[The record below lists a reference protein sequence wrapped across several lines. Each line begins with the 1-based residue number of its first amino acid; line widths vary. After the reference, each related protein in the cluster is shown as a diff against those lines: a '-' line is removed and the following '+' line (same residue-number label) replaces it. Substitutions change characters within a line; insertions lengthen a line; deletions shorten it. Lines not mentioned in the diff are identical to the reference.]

1 MAVDMFMKMKGEV
14 SGDIKGEA
22 RDKVHAD
29 EIEVLSWNWGMTGAV
44 ANYSGGKGASVQ
56 IQNFTFKKPVDK
68 SSPIL
73 VSALCRNEKIIEAK
87 FVCRKVGISGGDP
100 VEFTVIKFEK
110 GTVNRIT
117 RAVAHDDDRAIEEV
131 TISFQKFTEDYTE
144 QTADGKKVVGPSATH
159 ELSTS
164 TTG

>member
-1 MAVDMFMKMKGEV
+1 MAVDMFIKMKGDK
-14 SGDIKGEA
+14 SGIIKGEA

-29 EIEVLSWNWGMTGAV
+29 EIEVISWNWGMTGAV

-56 IQNFTFKKPVDK
+56 IQNFTFRKPIDK

-73 VSALCRNEKIIEAK
+73 VAALCSNERIVEAL
-87 FVCRKVGISGGDP
+87 FTCRKMGIKSGAP

-110 GTVNRIT
+110 GTVARINRT
-117 RAVAHDDDRAIEEV
+117 VAHDDERAIEEV

-144 QTADGKKVVGPSATH
+144 QGQEGNKIVGPSATH
-159 ELSTS
+159 ELTTS